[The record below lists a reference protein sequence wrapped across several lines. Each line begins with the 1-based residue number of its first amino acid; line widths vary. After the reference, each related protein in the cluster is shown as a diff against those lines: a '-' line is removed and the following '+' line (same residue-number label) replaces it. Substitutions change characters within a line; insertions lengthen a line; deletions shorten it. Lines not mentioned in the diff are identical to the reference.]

1 MISVIA
7 GDDVRRRRLR
17 DHGEM
22 LLEIVLTVVVIGIA
36 VTALVSALATSAAAG
51 ASHRDSVRADTVM
64 RNYAEAT
71 KAAAQSCVAGGTFG
85 AVFAPPSGFSVATSP
100 SDGACPAVTT
110 TKLLTL
116 TVTTPT
122 GVVQSMQIR
131 IRTP

>member
-1 MISVIA
+1 
-7 GDDVRRRRLR
+7 
-17 DHGEM
+17 M

-36 VTALVSALATSAAAG
+36 VSALVSALATSAAAG

-71 KAAAQSCVAGGTFG
+71 KAAAQSCVAGGTY
-85 AVFAPPSGFSVATSP
+85 AVHFEPPSGFAATTAP
-100 SDGACPAVTT
+100 DDGACPAVTAT
-110 TKLLTL
+110 ELLTL